1 MSASPA
7 PVAVVVGV
15 GEGLGYALGKR
26 FAAAGFKVAL
36 AARNAE
42 RIERLAE
49 AIVETGGK
57 ALALPTD
64 ARDERAV
71 MELFER
77 LEKDHG
83 PVEVTVF
90 NAGAMYRSPIAEMP
104 ADMFEEV
111 WRAGCYAG
119 FLVGREAARRMAPR
133 GRGTIVFTGATASV
147 RGGAQ
152 FAAFAAAK
160 HGLRAVAQSMARELD
175 PSGIHVAHVVIDGM
189 IDTEAARQRY
199 PERAATLGADGMLA
213 PDAIAETYYRIHT
226 QSRSAWTFETDLRPW
241 AEKF

>member
-1 MSASPA
+1 MSANPT
-7 PVAVVVGV
+7 PVAAIVGV

-26 FAAAGFKVAL
+26 FAAAGFEVAL
-36 AARNAE
+36 AARSAE

-57 ALALPTD
+57 AIAVPTD

-71 MELFER
+71 IKLFDGLER
-77 LEKDHG
+77 DHG

-90 NAGAMYRSPIAEMP
+90 NAGSFFRAPIAELP
-104 ADMFEEV
+104 ADMFEQV
-111 WRAGCYAG
+111 WRTGCYAG

-133 GRGTIVFTGATASV
+133 GRGTIVFTGATASL

-160 HGLRAVAQSMARELD
+160 HGLRALAQSMARELG
-175 PSGIHVAHVVIDGM
+175 PIGIHVAHVVIDGR
-189 IDTEAARQRY
+189 IDAWSEDDT
-199 PERAATLGADGMLA
+199 GLA

-226 QSRSAWTFETDLRPW
+226 QSRTAWTFETDLRPW

>member
-49 AIVETGGK
+49 AIVENGGQ
-57 ALALPTD
+57 ALAVPTD

-71 MELFER
+71 MKLFDT
-77 LEKDHG
+77 LENEHG

-90 NAGAMYRSPIAEMP
+90 NAGAMYRSPIGELP

-119 FLVGREAARRMAPR
+119 FLVGREAARRMTPR
-133 GRGTIVFTGATASV
+133 GRGTILFTGATASL
-147 RGGAQ
+147 RGGAS

-160 HGLRAVAQSMARELD
+160 HGLRALAQSMARELG
-175 PSGIHVAHVVIDGM
+175 PKGIHVAHVVIDGK
-189 IDTEAARQRY
+189 IDLQSED
-199 PERAATLGADGMLA
+199 LGLA
-213 PDAIAETYYRIHT
+213 PDAIAETFYRIHT
-226 QSRSAWTFETDLRPW
+226 QSRSAWSFEADLRPW

>member
-1 MSASPA
+1 MSSGSP
-7 PVAVVVGV
+7 PVALIVGV

-36 AARNAE
+36 TARNAE

-49 AIVETGGK
+49 AIVETGGQ
-57 ALALPTD
+57 ALALPAD

-71 MELFER
+71 IELFER
-77 LEKDHG
+77 LEREQG
-83 PVEVTVF
+83 PIEVVAF

-119 FLVGREAARRMAPR
+119 LLVGREAARRMAPR
-133 GRGTIVFTGATASV
+133 GRGTILFTGVTASL
-147 RGGAQ
+147 RGGAR

-160 HGLRAVAQSMARELD
+160 HGLRALAQSIARELG
-175 PSGIHVAHVVIDGM
+175 PKGIHVAHVVIDGR
-189 IDTEAARQRY
+189 IDAQSED
-199 PERAATLGADGMLA
+199 LGLA
-213 PDAIAETYYRIHT
+213 PDAIAETYYRIHA

>member
-1 MSASPA
+1 MSANPA

-49 AIVETGGK
+49 AIVEGGGK
-57 ALALPTD
+57 ALALRTD

-71 MELFER
+71 IELFER
-77 LEKDHG
+77 LESEQG
-83 PVEVTVF
+83 TVEVAAF

-119 FLVGREAARRMAPR
+119 FLVGREAARRMTPR
-133 GRGTIVFTGATASV
+133 GRGTILFTGATASL

-160 HGLRAVAQSMARELD
+160 NGLRAVAQSMARELG
-175 PSGIHVAHVVIDGM
+175 PKGIHVAHVVIDGK
-189 IDTEAARQRY
+189 IDTQS
-199 PERAATLGADGMLA
+199 ADSGLA
-213 PDAIAETYYRIHT
+213 PDAIAETYYRIHA
-226 QSRSAWTFETDLRPW
+226 QPRSAWTFEADLRPW
-241 AEKF
+241 AERF

>member
-7 PVAVVVGV
+7 PVAVIVGV

-49 AIVETGGK
+49 AIVEAGGQ

-77 LEKDHG
+77 LERDYG
-83 PVEVTVF
+83 PVEVASF
-90 NAGAMYRSPIAEMP
+90 NAGAWYRSPIAELP
-104 ADMFEEV
+104 ADMFEQV

-119 FLVGREAARRMAPR
+119 FLVGREAARRMSPR
-133 GRGTIVFTGATASV
+133 GKGTILFTGATASM
-147 RGGAQ
+147 RGGVQ

-160 HGLRAVAQSMARELD
+160 HGLRALAQSMARELG
-175 PSGIHVAHVVIDGM
+175 PTGIHVAHVVIDGK
-189 IDTEAARQRY
+189 IDTRNDDS
-199 PERAATLGADGMLA
+199 GLA
-213 PDAIAETYYRIHT
+213 PDAIAETFYRIHT
-226 QSRSAWTFETDLRPW
+226 QSRSAWTFEADLRPW